1 MSKESVDWII
11 HYVANGAA
19 CQKCGKKENTFLHYI
34 CNAHTHGLNKYN
46 HPEFQL
52 VLDMGMEEGM
62 RILNTLGLRVKAG
75 ERFKAGDFVKGIYE
89 DCVVRLDEFNDG
101 NKKILRVIIPDKNNY
116 FPEDERCIDVYLLQ
130 LSELKDLYLPSK
142 EIKPTIRLYQ
152 MVACDDNRNY
162 IFEGLDVLQQE
173 TGGKIPTDLYEL
185 VYEGELDVKD
195 PEEVFTIF
203 NTVYVDGYKG
213 RSMSVSD
220 IVEFKYSDTQDFFF
234 YCDSLG
240 FKLIHFNKDAQECEG
255 GAYYA

>member
-1 MSKESVDWII
+1 MNKEFVDWII

-19 CQKCGKKENTFLHYI
+19 CQKCEKKENTFLHYI

-75 ERFKAGDFVKGIYE
+75 ERFKAGDLVKGIYV
-89 DCVVRLDEFNDG
+89 DCDVRLEEFNDV
-101 NKKILRVIIPDKNNY
+101 NKKVLRVIIPDKNNY

-142 EIKPTIRLYQ
+142 DKKPTIRLYQ
-152 MVACDDNRNY
+152 MRVDDDNKNY
-162 IFEGLDVLQQE
+162 IFNSLEEMQKV
-173 TGGKIPTDLYEL
+173 TGGRVPAELYDL
-185 VYEGELDVKD
+185 VYEGELEAKD

-203 NTVYVDGYKG
+203 NTVYVEDYKG
-213 RSMSVSD
+213 RSMAVSD
-220 IVEFKYSDTQDFFF
+220 VVEFKYSDTQDFFF

-240 FKLIHFNKDAQECEG
+240 FKLIHFNKDTQECKG